1 MVCFEN
7 GKPKKSE
14 YRMFKIQVKDTPDDF
29 AMIGEAVF
37 RRYKRLR
44 DENKPMPDL
53 VIVDGG
59 KGQLNVASRVLH
71 ELGLSEIPLISLAK
85 RLEEVFVPGFSD
97 AQNIPKTSS
106 SIKLLQQI
114 RDEAHRFAVTKHRQ
128 QRKKRTLTSE
138 LDQIAGVGVNRRN
151 DLLKHFGSLKKIKE
165 ASLNKLEEV
174 PGLPQKTAEAIYKFF
189 KAKVSQGDPS
199 GEK

>member
-1 MVCFEN
+1 
-7 GKPKKSE
+7 
-14 YRMFKIQVKDTPDDF
+14 MFKIQVKDTPDDF
-29 AMIGEAVF
+29 AMIGEAVL

-53 VIVDGG
+53 IIVDGG

-71 ELGLSEIPLISLAK
+71 ELGLSGIPIISLAK

-151 DLLKHFGSLKKIKE
+151 DLLKHFGSLKKIKG
-165 ASLNKLEEV
+165 ASLVELKAV
-174 PGLPQKTAEAIYKFF
+174 AGLPGKTAEAIF
-189 KAKVSQGDPS
+189 KYFH
-199 GEK
+199 E